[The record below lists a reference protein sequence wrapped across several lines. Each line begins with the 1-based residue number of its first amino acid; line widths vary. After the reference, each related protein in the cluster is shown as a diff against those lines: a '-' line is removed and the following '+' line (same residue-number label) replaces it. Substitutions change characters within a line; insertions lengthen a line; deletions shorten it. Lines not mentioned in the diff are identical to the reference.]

1 MSKPVDE
8 ISAVRQVLDE
18 LRTTGWKAVYLEYP
32 CSSDL
37 TEVWEFSPEQLL
49 DEVTATDDV
58 FVHVMHDEH
67 KDAAWLLF
75 VFGNDP
81 DEVVAD
87 YTINLDDVMNPL
99 AERWMEK

>member
-18 LRTTGWKAVYLEYP
+18 LRTTVWKAVYLEYRHS
-32 CSSDL
+32 CDL
-37 TEVWEFSPEQLL
+37 TEVWDFSPEQLL
-49 DEVTATDDV
+49 NEVMATYHV

-81 DEVVAD
+81 EEVVAD
-87 YTINLDDVMNPL
+87 YTTNLNNVMDTL
-99 AERWMEK
+99 TERWMKK